1 MQAFGFI
8 WNLIIL
14 SLGGTAS
21 APRREET
28 KGEKETQ
35 TGKGGEKDGQGRSII
50 IWDGTGYQICR
61 ISGIVARQ
69 ANGYPAKAVYLVW
82 WPDIWLNIR
91 LDTGYPTLIS
101 VKSDISPET
110 KFDIRP
116 DNSYKKAGYTGLS

>member
-1 MQAFGFI
+1 MSRLAQLIQAFFNAYCMVDAGVGVI
-8 WNLIIL
+8 PNLIIL

-61 ISGIVARQ
+61 ISGIYAVARQ
-69 ANGYPAKAVYLVW
+69 
-82 WPDIWLNIR
+82 
-91 LDTGYPTLIS
+91 
-101 VKSDISPET
+101 
-110 KFDIRP
+110 
-116 DNSYKKAGYTGLS
+116 DN